1 MTDRIDKRILRS
13 KSDIK
18 ETFLRLLSQKPFQQ
32 ISISEIVREANYNRG
47 TFYANFATK
56 EDLLREIIQEVL
68 VEFVQQIK
76 NPYRYIT
83 KVNLKEMHAED
94 ITLFTYLKEQAAL
107 YKLLLSDHIQVDF
120 RYQMAR
126 VIEDLFVAEY
136 EYELEEGSVID
147 PKWLYIYRAHGVAGL
162 LIRWIEEDFPTP
174 PQYMNTQIVE
184 LMLLSTEVF
193 HVKK

>member
-1 MTDRIDKRILRS
+1 MTDRIEKRILRS

-32 ISISEIVREANYNRG
+32 I
-47 TFYANFATK
+47 
-56 EDLLREIIQEVL
+56 
-68 VEFVQQIK
+68 K

-94 ITLFTYLKEQAAL
+94 FTLFTYLKEQAAL

-126 VIEDLFVAEY
+126 VIEDL
-136 EYELEEGSVID
+136 L
-147 PKWLYIYRAHGVAGL
+147 
-162 LIRWIEEDFPTP
+162 
-174 PQYMNTQIVE
+174 
-184 LMLLSTEVF
+184 
-193 HVKK
+193 